1 MNNLE
6 MKEIH
11 KLECFHAVGVDAAV
25 LARRLSALIR
35 ASMTRR
41 SRAALMAY
49 ADIFEV
55 RQHPEFII

>member
-1 MNNLE
+1 MNKSE
-6 MKEIH
+6 MKEIR

-25 LARRLSALIR
+25 LARALSALIR
-35 ASMTRR
+35 ASRTKR
-41 SRAALMAY
+41 SRDALLRY